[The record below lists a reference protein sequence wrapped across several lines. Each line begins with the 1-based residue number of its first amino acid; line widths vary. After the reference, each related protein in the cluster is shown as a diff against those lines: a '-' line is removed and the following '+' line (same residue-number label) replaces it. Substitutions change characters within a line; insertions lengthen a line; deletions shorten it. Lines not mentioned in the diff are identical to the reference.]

1 MLVIELTFFTGR
13 FHATPWGRNVNEGV
27 PEWPPSPYRLMRGL
41 YDVWKRKLG
50 DWPES
55 RVEPIFAA
63 LASEPPV
70 FHLPPATASHT
81 RSFLSQNEKD
91 VTKKQLI
98 FDAFVIVARGSNVL
112 AKWPN
117 VDLDEN
123 MRCDLDQ
130 MLALMN
136 YLGRSESWVAAR
148 TVSNM
153 DGVNWNCFP
162 ADGSPYVEDFE
173 PLRVACSVPAPIYD
187 ANPYTVNPSTKRG
200 RSVELRWM
208 DALAWSTAELHAARL
223 SVPPAFQFV
232 TYMRPANCFDVVP
245 YTRTSRRVS
254 AINGVIYA
262 LESKVKPSVTET
274 LLVSERIRSRLMGI
288 HKGIVKNP
296 KKVSS
301 KFSGKDESG
310 GPMKGHQHVYVLP
323 LDQDRDGWL
332 DHLLIFCK
340 DPFNRQ
346 EIAALDRL
354 NKIWQSDGKPDI
366 YLVPLRWGQSEDLLG
381 AEPITHFTSA
391 TPFVPPR
398 HYRKGRG
405 PLTEWLAD
413 EVRREAVNHGL
424 PEPVLVKPL
433 EKLSGRGGRDIR
445 WLQFRRNRKGD
456 QPGMGYGFELVF
468 SEPVTVPI
476 ALGYGAHFG
485 LGQFTPAPG

>member
-1 MLVIELTFFTGR
+1 
-13 FHATPWGRNVNEGV
+13 
-27 PEWPPSPYRLMRGL
+27 
-41 YDVWKRKLG
+41 
-50 DWPES
+50 
-55 RVEPIFAA
+55 
-63 LASEPPV
+63 
-70 FHLPPATASHT
+70 
-81 RSFLSQNEKD
+81 
-91 VTKKQLI
+91 
-98 FDAFVIVARGSNVL
+98 
-112 AKWPN
+112 
-117 VDLDEN
+117 
-123 MRCDLDQ
+123 
-130 MLALMN
+130 
-136 YLGRSESWVAAR
+136 
-148 TVSNM
+148 
-153 DGVNWNCFP
+153 
-162 ADGSPYVEDFE
+162 
-173 PLRVACSVPAPIYD
+173 
-187 ANPYTVNPSTKRG
+187 
-200 RSVELRWM
+200 
-208 DALAWSTAELHAARL
+208 
-223 SVPPAFQFV
+223 
-232 TYMRPANCFDVVP
+232 
-245 YTRTSRRVS
+245 
-254 AINGVIYA
+254 
-262 LESKVKPSVTET
+262 
-274 LLVSERIRSRLMGI
+274 LVSERIRSRLMGI